1 MAKRKADASY
11 QPLSKAGEASL
22 ANSVA
27 TERSAATNPRKAGEA
42 SLASSVAT
50 EQSAATNPRKARK
63 VEVASSV
70 ATERSAAIKAREVEV
85 ASSVATEQIP
95 SSFKNQPFLDRWE
108 IVYMYLANKMGY
120 IWVNHALKCAKPCM
134 GCPNCTGPH
143 VDQMLS
149 ASIEATIAEEHR
161 LRAEADM
168 KEFLSG
174 LLY

>member
-1 MAKRKADASY
+1 MAKRKAEAIN
-11 QPLSKAGEASL
+11 QPLSKASEAIL
-22 ANSVA
+22 ASSVA
-27 TERSAATNPRKAGEA
+27 SEQSATANPRKAGKA
-42 SLASSVAT
+42 RLASSVAT

-70 ATERSAAIKAREVEV
+70 ATD
-85 ASSVATEQIP
+85 QIP
-95 SSFKNQPFLDRWE
+95 SVFINQSELDRWE

-168 KEFLSG
+168 KGFLSG
-174 LLY
+174 VLY

>member
-27 TERSAATNPRKAGEA
+27 TERSAAIKAGEA
-42 SLASSVAT
+42 SLANSVAT

-63 VEVASSV
+63 VEL
-70 ATERSAAIKAREVEV
+70 

-168 KEFLSG
+168 KEFLSD
-174 LLY
+174 LFY